1 LEAGMKNTAEIRK
14 AESRNRIAR
23 IYPQMTQIDAEIGRG
38 GDRVHDLVGWK
49 RKKIYPPRKT
59 RKRTVTG
66 AQEFNAS
73 AAAKALADKKSQSR
87 QGARKTGIR
96 KF

>member
-1 LEAGMKNTAEIRK
+1 MAEIPDCSAQK
-14 AESRNRIAR
+14 PWVLFSIKLFA
-23 IYPQMTQIDAEIGRG
+23 IDGRPFQ
-38 GDRVHDLVGWK
+38 
-49 RKKIYPPRKT
+49 KKITPRKT
-59 RKRTVTG
+59 RKRTGTG